1 MRLFHYFYILL
12 TIIFFSSCQESSTTT
27 NNSVTNNSFSDFASK
42 ITHPLDGLSEEE
54 LKSIVEILMSNNKYQ
69 EEGTLIGDITLIE
82 PDKSAV
88 TNWKY
93 GTPFNRRASVIF
105 RQGTQT
111 FEGIIDVSKGLI
123 ESWTQL
129 NDIQS
134 AIIIDDFMKAD
145 DVWKKDKRVTDA
157 LTKRGYKIDEV
168 MGVPLTSGFF
178 GEKESR
184 DRRLLKVWLLDIK
197 DVKTN
202 LYSKPIN
209 GIIPVVDVNAGTVVD
224 IFLTGDDARND
235 VIYDYDDASL
245 SIKKS
250 KPVNM
255 VSPQGH
261 NYDFKDG
268 LIHWDD
274 WKFHLRFDK
283 RLGVIISMASF
294 KEQSVAYQL
303 SLSEMFVPYMDPA
316 QDWSYRSYMDIGE
329 YGFGFLSTAMTRGE
343 DIPDNAT
350 LLSAPIAMDDG
361 MPVMMP
367 NVMGLFERNTGR
379 PMWRHSEFINETHES
394 REEVELVLRT
404 IPVVGNYDYIIDYV
418 FSAKGSITVEV
429 GATGIDAVKAAK
441 AKTMNDPTAIFETKV
456 GNLVA
461 PNLVGVYHDHFL
473 SFRIDM
479 DIDGVNNSIVSDEI
493 IPVKYKDNHRI
504 SGWEIVEHPNLME
517 GHISNEKDGHDGFY
531 RVVNKNS
538 KNSLGQAKGYL
549 IMGHTHLSQLDDKD
563 LPQKRAAWSKQQ
575 LWVTPYDKNE
585 KFVSGR
591 FPNQSDGSDGIL
603 KWTAQKRSIDNTD
616 IVCWYT
622 LGFHHY
628 TLPEDWPVLST
639 KWTSF
644 MLRPAMSFDRNPAID
659 VSK

>member
-1 MRLFHYFYILL
+1 MRLLSYLSVFLILL
-12 TIIFFSSCQESSTTT
+12 FLNGCKESSTSTIG
-27 NNSVTNNSFSDFASK
+27 SGGFSDFANT
-42 ITHPLDGLSEEE
+42 IAHPLDGLNEEE
-54 LKSIVEILMSNNKYQ
+54 LSKVVEVLKSNNKYQ

-88 TNWKY
+88 TNWKQ
-93 GTPFNRRASVIF
+93 GSPINRRARVIF

-111 FEGIIDVSKGLI
+111 FEGIIDVSNGAI

-134 AIIIDDFMKAD
+134 SIIIDDFMKAD
-145 DVWKKDKRVTDA
+145 DVWKKDKRITDA
-157 LTKRGYKIDEV
+157 LASRGYKIDEV
-168 MGVPLTSGFF
+168 MGVPLTSGYF

-224 IFLTGDDARND
+224 IILTGDDARND
-235 VIYDYDDASL
+235 VVYDYDEASRGTR
-245 SIKKS
+245 KS
-250 KPVNM
+250 KPVNI

-268 LIHWDD
+268 MINWGD

-329 YGFGFLSTAMTRGE
+329 YGFGFLSTPMIPGA
-343 DIPDNAT
+343 DIPGNAT

-379 PMWRHSEFINETHES
+379 PMWRHSEFLNETNEGQQ
-394 REEVELVLRT
+394 EVELVLRT
-404 IPVVGNYDYIIDYV
+404 IPVVGNYDYICLLYTSPSPRDATLSRMPS
-418 FSAKGSITVEV
+418 SA
-429 GATGIDAVKAAK
+429 
-441 AKTMNDPTAIFETKV
+441 
-456 GNLVA
+456 
-461 PNLVGVYHDHFL
+461 
-473 SFRIDM
+473 
-479 DIDGVNNSIVSDEI
+479 
-493 IPVKYKDNHRI
+493 
-504 SGWEIVEHPNLME
+504 
-517 GHISNEKDGHDGFY
+517 
-531 RVVNKNS
+531 
-538 KNSLGQAKGYL
+538 
-549 IMGHTHLSQLDDKD
+549 
-563 LPQKRAAWSKQQ
+563 
-575 LWVTPYDKNE
+575 
-585 KFVSGR
+585 
-591 FPNQSDGSDGIL
+591 
-603 KWTAQKRSIDNTD
+603 
-616 IVCWYT
+616 
-622 LGFHHY
+622 
-628 TLPEDWPVLST
+628 
-639 KWTSF
+639 
-644 MLRPAMSFDRNPAID
+644 
-659 VSK
+659 